1 MQLIQ
6 ILQPTSLKLFVS
18 CVWIKFAYSEY
29 LYIKDCWKLTTRLWK
44 MSMSN
49 SQIVVL
55 AVLASYVDSSKDW
68 LSDSNNA
75 VCADL
80 SITLEHNRYTEIS

>member
-1 MQLIQ
+1 
-6 ILQPTSLKLFVS
+6 
-18 CVWIKFAYSEY
+18 
-29 LYIKDCWKLTTRLWK
+29 